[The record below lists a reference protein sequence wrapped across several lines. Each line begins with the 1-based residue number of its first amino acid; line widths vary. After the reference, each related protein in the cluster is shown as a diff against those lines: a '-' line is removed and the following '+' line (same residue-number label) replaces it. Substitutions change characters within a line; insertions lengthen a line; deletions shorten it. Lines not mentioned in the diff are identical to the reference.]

1 MSGIPRYFY
10 IFHNKFSEQ
19 NSDMYIIIPIS
30 KTEKLRISRFD
41 NISQD
46 I

>member
-30 KTEKLRISRFD
+30 QILKTKD
-41 NISQD
+41 H
-46 I
+46 